1 MTTGAPRTAAHH
13 SLISFVFLD
22 ALSFRPTQRVG
33 PDPTRRP
40 SARQGSVRP
49 PHTQQQACC
58 LVSSNS
64 LNLSTLDLAE
74 CPDKNG
80 LMQGCNVENKLPMWF
95 GNETQGRH
103 SGESRSCSAQFFAEK
118 ESVDIESSF
127 ILSLDSVPVS
137 VEAVIYMRVRD
148 ATAAETNVE
157 DYRCPSASYE
167 SSDCGV

>member
-80 LMQGCNVENKLPMWF
+80 LMQGCNVENKVPMWF

-103 SGESRSCSAQFFAEK
+103 SGEVLRPA
-118 ESVDIESSF
+118 
-127 ILSLDSVPVS
+127 SL
-137 VEAVIYMRVRD
+137 AFMF
-148 ATAAETNVE
+148 
-157 DYRCPSASYE
+157 PSI
-167 SSDCGV
+167 CGENTPLTYQVTWDRQGHSQ